1 MGTDRT
7 LTFGKTGPY
16 LTTGASMDRDR
27 VRKRLGA
34 GGSFGGRGEETTEG
48 YWFGSRSP
56 LSYTP
61 ILKAAGGTAHM
72 QPVDQFQLME
82 QMNPNKQ
89 RYCCSSKSVR
99 WAEGIKSNV

>member
-1 MGTDRT
+1 MGTDKT

-16 LTTGASMDRDR
+16 LTAGVSMDRDR
-27 VRKRLGA
+27 AGKRLGA
-34 GGSFGGRGEETTEG
+34 GGSSGAREEETTEG
-48 YWFGSRSP
+48 YWFGSVSS

-61 ILKAAGGTAHM
+61 ILKAAGGAAHV
-72 QPVDQFQLME
+72 QPVDQFRLMK

-99 WAEGIKSNV
+99 WAKGIKSNV